1 MIMSN
6 SFEKISNESNYSD
19 IVEAMCLKHF
29 TCSRL
34 HQCAVGLR
42 YPKEL
47 NISTVGILYYDLGN

>member
-6 SFEKISNESNYSD
+6 SFEKISNESNYRD

-47 NISTVGILYYDLGN
+47 NISTV